1 MNPKN
6 ALSSSSISLLA
17 SRTLKVVGIIV
28 VLAALLDIVILSMPY
43 QFSERSW
50 QINFVTQVVDR
61 GVVPLVGLVLVLVG
75 FWIDSISDDVGSDRA
90 IGKTVWQSP
99 RFYVFAFAS
108 LMGLFFLLLF
118 PLHLN
123 NVRLEYANGI
133 AQITKQTTDAEA
145 QLNTR
150 LKTEVESQRSQITQ
164 LIGASNEQLA
174 QVEQNGQLTKE
185 QADLIRKFKADP
197 KGIDPFLSQREAE
210 LRNKAATE
218 IRTQKQK
225 VEDTLRTDSLKSG
238 LRVSVSSLLL
248 AIGYIVM
255 GWLGL
260 RSLREEA

>member
-75 FWIDSISDDVGSDRA
+75 FWIDSISGDRA

-99 RFYVFAFAS
+99 RFYTFAFAS

-133 AQITKQTTDAEA
+133 TQITKQTTDAEA

-164 LIGASNEQLA
+164 LIGATDEQLT

-248 AIGYIVM
+248 AIGYVAM
-255 GWLGL
+255 GWMGL

>member
-6 ALSSSSISLLA
+6 ALSSSSMSLLA

-43 QFSERSW
+43 QFLERLW

-61 GVVPLVGLVLVLVG
+61 GVVPLVGLVLLLVG
-75 FWIDSISDDVGSDRA
+75 FWIDSLAGDRA

-99 RFYVFAFAS
+99 RFYTFAVAS

-123 NVRLEYANGI
+123 NVRLEYENGI
-133 AQITKQTTDAEA
+133 TQITQQTKSAET

-150 LKTEVESQRSQITQ
+150 LQTQIGSQRSQITQ
-164 LIGASNEQLA
+164 LIGATDEQLT
-174 QVEQNGQLTKE
+174 QLEQNGQLTQE
-185 QADLIRKFKADP
+185 QAALVRKLKADP
-197 KGIDPFLSQREAE
+197 KGVDPFLNQRETE
-210 LRNKAATE
+210 LRNQAETE
-218 IRTQKQK
+218 IRAQKQK
-225 VEDTLRTDSLKSG
+225 VEETLRADSLKSG
-238 LRVSVSSLLL
+238 LRVSISSLLL

-255 GWLGL
+255 GWMGL

>member
-28 VLAALLDIVILSMPY
+28 VLAALLDTVILSMPY

-61 GVVPLVGLVLVLVG
+61 GVVPLVGLVLLLVG
-75 FWIDSISDDVGSDRA
+75 FWIDSISGDRA
-90 IGKTVWQSP
+90 IGKTFWQSP

-150 LKTEVESQRSQITQ
+150 LQTEVESQRSQITQ
-164 LIGASNEQLA
+164 LTGATNEQLT
-174 QVEQNGQLTKE
+174 QLEQSGQLTQE
-185 QADLIRKFKADP
+185 QAALVRRFKADP
-197 KGIDPFLSQREAE
+197 QGIDPFLSQRETE

-248 AIGYIVM
+248 AIGYMVM
-255 GWLGL
+255 GWMGL